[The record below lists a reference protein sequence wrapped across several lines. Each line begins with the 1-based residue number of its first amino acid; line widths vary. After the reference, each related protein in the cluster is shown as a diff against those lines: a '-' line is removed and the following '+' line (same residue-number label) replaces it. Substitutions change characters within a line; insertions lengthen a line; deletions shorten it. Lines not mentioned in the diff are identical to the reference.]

1 MINCKGVLA
10 PTVRLTVC
18 ASVSGVHGPNSWM
31 LPLHLFPVVP
41 GMETACGAEDG
52 HTARPCKCKREG
64 VREQRPGEDGA
75 RACMGGCLRARTT
88 MHEVV
93 SGYVS

>member
-1 MINCKGVLA
+1 
-10 PTVRLTVC
+10 
-18 ASVSGVHGPNSWM
+18 
-31 LPLHLFPVVP
+31 
-41 GMETACGAEDG
+41 METACGAEDG

-93 SGYVS
+93 SGYVSWKNIFADMQHASHRIKKADKQRAKAI